1 MAAKACRGVSFAKY
15 NENETIGVSLSTAVA
30 ENVTYKTGDL
40 VTLAE
45 INEKAKTA
53 KSIAPKN
60 ASDVAKGTD
69 YIVAE
74 DVPSGAKFVVVYRTK
89 ATDIYTIAEPGSAS

>member
-45 INEKAKTA
+45 IDEKAKTA

-89 ATDIYTIAEPGSAS
+89 DTDIYTIADPGSAS

>member
-15 NENETIGVSLSTAVA
+15 NENETIGVSLSNAVA

-40 VTLAE
+40 VTLAG

-53 KSIAPKN
+53 TSIAAKN
-60 ASDVAKGTD
+60 AAGVTKGTD

-89 ATDIYTIAEPGSAS
+89 ATDIYTIAEPGSAQ

>member
-30 ENVTYKTGDL
+30 SGVTYKTGDL
-40 VTLAE
+40 VTLAG
-45 INEKAKTA
+45 IDEKAKTA
-53 KSIAPKN
+53 MSIAAKN
-60 ASDVAKGTD
+60 AADVAKGTD

>member
-30 ENVTYKTGDL
+30 GNVTYKTGDL
-40 VTLAE
+40 VTLAG
-45 INEKAKTA
+45 IDEKAKTA
-53 KSIAPKN
+53 TSIAAKN
-60 ASDVAKGTD
+60 AADVAKGTD

-89 ATDIYTIAEPGSAS
+89 ATDIYTIADPGSAE

>member
-1 MAAKACRGVSFAKY
+1 MAAKACKGVSFAKY

-45 INEKAKTA
+45 IDEKAKTA

-89 ATDIYTIAEPGSAS
+89 ATDIYTIAEPGSAQ

>member
-89 ATDIYTIAEPGSAS
+89 ATDIYTIADPGSAE

>member
-30 ENVTYKTGDL
+30 GNVTYKTGDL

-74 DVPSGAKFVVVYRTK
+74 DVPSGAEFVVVYRTK
-89 ATDIYTIAEPGSAS
+89 ATDIYTIAEPGSAQ

>member
-1 MAAKACRGVSFAKY
+1 MAAKACKGVSFAKY

-40 VTLAE
+40 VTLAQ
-45 INEKAKTA
+45 IDEKAKTA
-53 KSIAPKN
+53 MSIAPKN

-89 ATDIYTIAEPGSAS
+89 ATDTYTIAEPGSAQ

>member
-30 ENVTYKTGDL
+30 GNVTYKTGDL

-45 INEKAKTA
+45 IDEKAKTA

>member
-30 ENVTYKTGDL
+30 GNVTYKTGDL
-40 VTLAE
+40 VTLAG
-45 INEKAKTA
+45 IDEKAKTA
-53 KSIAPKN
+53 TSIAATN
-60 ASDVAKGTD
+60 AADVTKGTD

-89 ATDIYTIAEPGSAS
+89 ATDIYTIADPGSAE

>member
-30 ENVTYKTGDL
+30 GNVTYKTGDL
-40 VTLAE
+40 VTLAG

-53 KSIAPKN
+53 TSIAAKN
-60 ASDVAKGTD
+60 AAGVTKGTD

-89 ATDIYTIAEPGSAS
+89 ATDIYTIANPGSAE

>member
-1 MAAKACRGVSFAKY
+1 MAAKACKGVSFAKY

-45 INEKAKTA
+45 IDEKTKTA

-89 ATDIYTIAEPGSAS
+89 TTDIYTIAEPGSAQ